1 LERALSQIGLSRSS
15 VLAEAL
21 PPEERAV
28 AAAILARCA
37 TVSLPAGTTRPGTG
51 PLAGAALLI
60 VEDGLVLLSSARA
73 AASREVVCG
82 LASAGNV
89 LLPPGLEERLEALV
103 DSELTVVT
111 DEARLELLR
120 LPGAA
125 DLLLQSLADALRD
138 RQASLAAFA
147 RVRHADRVREKLLQL
162 ARAHGKV
169 VRDGVRLDL
178 PLTHEL
184 LGEMV
189 GSARETVT
197 WALAELSKEGFVRR
211 EGRSYRL
218 IVPPDLLAS

>member
-1 LERALSQIGLSRSS
+1 VLSRVEVRSS
-15 VLAEAL
+15 VIVDAL
-21 PPEERAV
+21 PPDERA
-28 AAAILARCA
+28 AAAVICSRCSSL
-37 TVSLPAGTTRPGTG
+37 SLPAGTTRAGGG
-51 PLAGAALLI
+51 PLAGASLMV
-60 VEDGLVLLSSARA
+60 VEEGLVLLSSARA

-82 LASAGNV
+82 LGSAGNV
-89 LLPPGLEERLEALV
+89 LLPPTADERLEALA
-103 DSELTVVT
+103 DSRLTLVPADV
-111 DEARLELLR
+111 RLELLR

-138 RQASLAAFA
+138 RQESLAAFA

-218 IVPPDLLAS
+218 IVPPDALAS